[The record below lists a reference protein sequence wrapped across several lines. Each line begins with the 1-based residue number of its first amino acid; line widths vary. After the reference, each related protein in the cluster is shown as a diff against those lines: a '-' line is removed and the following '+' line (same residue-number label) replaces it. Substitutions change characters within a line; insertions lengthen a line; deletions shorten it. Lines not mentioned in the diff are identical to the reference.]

1 MEVGAEE
8 GATATKAAVGE
19 MGKNQTMGL
28 VATVA
33 VVAVSGA
40 GAGAAGAAG
49 VAGIAW
55 MQHC

>member
-1 MEVGAEE
+1 MEVGAEA
-8 GATATKAAVGE
+8 GATATRAAVGE
-19 MGKNQTMGL
+19 MGKNQAMGL

-33 VVAVSGA
+33 VVAASGA
-40 GAGAAGAAG
+40 VAAAAGAAG